1 MASFSAQLQIE
12 GQAFR
17 VQHCSFGV
25 QQATHQRGRVS
36 TKVRYGLVQVL
47 LDVPDS
53 EVLLAWAADPHKQ
66 LAADVVFLDAN
77 GGSAI
82 ETLRLPAA
90 YCVAYQEEFRQGD
103 SQVGAYV
110 CQLTLSDP
118 AGWTIQAGGPDT
130 AFLAPAARE
139 HGSPLTAPV
148 LAPALLIGGS
158 AVAQAAA
165 PTLRTLVAPS
175 DIPTHLPAPQP
186 IPSPDHAPVHLTATE
201 WQDLIK
207 DRWDNSEKAKNKR
220 FLRAQRQTEFHV
232 EGDPFTYRT
241 DQAGKMVAVYDA
253 HRSYNVTGC
262 KNGLPGIPLTLNGQ
276 PTYAGTP
283 HMFPVTGDQKN
294 VVEIKMAGSRS
305 GDFKRANEAAGLLD
319 VVAAQGRK
327 PEQAPKGYTWH
338 HRDDFQPNHT
348 PPPYGS
354 CTMELVKTGAHEDTF
369 VHFGSCDQCNKHF
382 NTKIYE

>member
-1 MASFSAQLQIE
+1 MASFSARLQVE
-12 GQAFR
+12 GQAFQ

-25 QQATHQRGRVS
+25 QQATHQQGRVS
-36 TKVRYGLVQVL
+36 AKVRYGLVQVL
-47 LDVPDS
+47 LDVPDG
-53 EVLLAWAADPHKQ
+53 EVLLAWAADPQKR

-77 GGSAI
+77 GGSAV
-82 ETLRLPAA
+82 ETLHLPTA
-90 YCVAYQEEFRQGD
+90 YCVAYEEEFRQGN
-103 SQVGAYV
+103 SQAGAYV
-110 CQLTLSDP
+110 CHLTLSDP
-118 AGWTIQAGGPDT
+118 TGWTILPGGPAT
-130 AFLAPAARE
+130 AFLAPTVRE
-139 HGSPLTAPV
+139 HGNPPAALAPS
-148 LAPALLIGGS
+148 PALLQGNS
-158 AVAQAAA
+158 TVNQVVTS
-165 PTLRTLVAPS
+165 TLRTLVAPS
-175 DIPTHLPAPQP
+175 DLPTHLPAPQP
-186 IPSPDHAPVHLTATE
+186 IPSPDHAQVYLTAAE
-201 WQDLIK
+201 WQSLIK
-207 DRWDNSEKAKNKR
+207 DRWDNSAKAKNKR

-253 HRSYNVTGC
+253 HRSYNVTGS

-283 HMFPVTGDQKN
+283 HMFPATGDQKN
-294 VVEIKMAGSRS
+294 VVQIEMAGSRS
-305 GDFKRANEAAGLLD
+305 GDFKRANEAAGLLA
-319 VVAAQGRK
+319 VVATQGRK

-338 HRDDFQPNHT
+338 HRDDFQPNPT